1 MKAARWVTGMV
12 GLAVLAAPA
21 TVDASSGVDRALG
34 NGLGRLLAP
43 KASARSAQ
51 APGRLPTFDQERL
64 TIRDAQGRVLVD
76 LSPARGTSLATL
88 RTWAQGADLA
98 GTTTDRRLRSLEW
111 FVPVGAVPRLAA
123 LKG

>member
-76 LSPARGTSLATL
+76 LTAAQGTSLAAL
-88 RTWAQGADLA
+88 RTRAQAA
-98 GTTTDRRLRSLEW
+98 GLEVTATDRRRGTLEG
-111 FVPVGAVPRLAA
+111 FVPVGAVRRLAA
-123 LKG
+123 L